1 MERPRPYQD
10 RFSDQDKIKLALSRH
25 ATEMRAGF
33 QKQAANISLSSD
45 ITNPLL
51 VSEPANDNEVT
62 VKSVIPINLAGETDR
77 PYQGSL
83 IKLSTARRASVAQLL
98 AISFVALANADC
110 AHIQRKM
117 GIGKPTQSEALRAL
131 DNGNFILA
139 SKYYDDKL
147 CEPAEK
153 KVMECEKDKKAAGC
167 QMAEIT
173 AERCEQ
179 VEDGVNGTIDYF
191 MGLSKQ
197 LASKDKYIE
206 AIYYVKQA
214 LAIMDTDD
222 ELRIDL
228 AKEKAGYKEAINK
241 ARTDY
246 RAELTRLEKLLSS
259 QEKIS
264 DEDWDGVRRALE
276 SLRKKREITH
286 DDDERLF
293 SLAVGFTKRFY
304 RNGVFKRASIAA
316 SMARNVDLGE
326 TNFKSETQITT
337 EIDSLFG
344 AVDGKLQELKDEAR
358 GERKEIMDKLYT
370 IELKLNKF
378 LKMKY
383 GSAASRALADGIQEE
398 TDKLYF
404 ANKSKLNAKLRE
416 RFRDVDRQ
424 ISRKKSNSGTKS
436 VARRIEDQRRR
447 DAARAAKTETASST
461 EKERVRNELAQIET
475 LFNQDKFMAYLRLVR
490 AVNKK
495 RDSKH
500 VGLLKRKL
508 GEWKDLREKIIQKK
522 LDEIDLTY
530 KTDKNSAYKM
540 CKQVLEVD
548 PGNASALQTKGQI
561 ERLRKIRANQQN

>member
-1 MERPRPYQD
+1 MPL
-10 RFSDQDKIKLALSRH
+10 SKIPNPEKVAIPSVGFMHGVARTARSKVFGVSLGLSV
-25 ATEMRAGF
+25 
-33 QKQAANISLSSD
+33 LSTSACGH
-45 ITNPLL
+45 IRN
-51 VSEPANDNEVT
+51 A
-62 VKSVIPINLAGETDR
+62 I
-77 PYQGSL
+77 GSL
-83 IKLSTARRASVAQLL
+83 TKT
-98 AISFVALANADC
+98 
-110 AHIQRKM
+110 
-117 GIGKPTQSEALRAL
+117 TESEALKAL

-173 AERCEQ
+173 AKRCEQ

-424 ISRKKSNSGTKS
+424 ISRKKSNSSNSGTKS

-447 DAARAAKTETASST
+447 DAARAAKTETASLT
-461 EKERVRNELAQIET
+461 EKDKIRKELAQIET

-495 RDSKH
+495 RDSNH
-500 VGLLKRKL
+500 IGMLKRKL
-508 GEWKDLREKIIQKK
+508 DKWKDQRNGIIQNK
-522 LDEIDLTY
+522 LDEMDTAY

-540 CKQVLEVD
+540 CLEILEVD
-548 PGNASALQTKGQI
+548 PGNQSALKKKGQI
-561 ERLRKIRANQQN
+561 ERLREISASQ